1 MLSLQRSRPHV
12 VVRWKQQ
19 SIPASAQ
26 AHHQLNAGCEAI
38 RQQLHLCTLSR
49 RERRLSVDD
58 GEVVSDSGLV
68 FVYRTAAAVTDAE
81 AAEDAL
87 RSVEFSALIGRG
99 RKFLMKFCRGI

>member
-1 MLSLQRSRPHV
+1 M
-12 VVRWKQQ
+12 VRWKQQ

-26 AHHQLNAGCEAI
+26 AHHQLNAGREAI

-58 GEVVSDSGLV
+58 REVVSGSGLV

-81 AAEDAL
+81 AFADPL
-87 RSVEFSALIGRG
+87 PSVEFVALFFSG

>member
-1 MLSLQRSRPHV
+1 

-81 AAEDAL
+81 AFADAPP
-87 RSVEFSALIGRG
+87 SVEFVALLVSG
-99 RKFLMKFCRGI
+99 RKFLTKICRGIWKNPMP